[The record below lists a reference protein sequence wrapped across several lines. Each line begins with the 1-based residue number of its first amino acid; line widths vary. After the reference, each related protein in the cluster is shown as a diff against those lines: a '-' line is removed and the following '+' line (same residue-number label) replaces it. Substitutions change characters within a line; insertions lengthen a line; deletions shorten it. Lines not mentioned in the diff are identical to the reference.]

1 MKKSSK
7 TRIWVILG
15 LMLTTLILYPKVS
28 KLWKNK
34 NEEGGGNRAMVTS
47 VDAVVIKPIY
57 LAESVRVS
65 GTLTADEMVDLSF
78 ETSGRLTAI
87 YFDEGQA
94 VKKGTL
100 LAKLNYRDLQGQLS
114 KLKILQKLIEEK
126 EYRQR
131 TLLEK
136 EAVSREAYDQILT
149 ELKSN
154 EAEIE
159 IINTRIAYTEIR
171 APFDGIIGLR
181 YVSPGAYVTPTVYIA
196 RLTKISPL
204 KVDFSVPEKYSGIV
218 KIGNNLDFTVEGLP
232 NKYQARVYALEPTI
246 DVQTRNIL
254 LRATYSNTQRNML
267 PGRFVSIEL
276 TTKDKNN
283 AICVPTQSIIPEAG
297 REKVF
302 LVQNNVV
309 KQSFVQTGIRTDK
322 LIEIISGV
330 SSGDTVLTTG
340 ILQAK
345 QDMPVTIK
353 NLISIDQMP

>member
-7 TRIWVILG
+7 TLIWVILG

-28 KLWKNK
+28 KIWKNK
-34 NEEGGGNRAMVTS
+34 NNEDGGDRKVATS
-47 VDAVVIKPIY
+47 VDAVVIKPVY

-78 ETSGRLTAI
+78 EASGRITAI
-87 YFDEGQA
+87 YFNEGQA
-94 VKKGTL
+94 VQKGTL
-100 LAKLNYRDLQGQLS
+100 LAKLNDRDLQGQLS
-114 KLKILQKLIEEK
+114 KLKIQQKLIEEK

-181 YVSPGAYVTPTVYIA
+181 YVSPGAYVTPTVHIA

-218 KIGNNLDFTVEGLP
+218 KVGNNLDFTVEGLP
-232 NKYQARVYALEPTI
+232 NKYQARVYAIEPTI
-246 DVQTRNIL
+246 DVQTRNII
-254 LRATYSNTQRNML
+254 LRATYSNAQKNLL

-283 AICVPTQSIIPEAG
+283 AVCVPTQSIIPEAG

-302 LVQNNVV
+302 LVQNNLI

-330 SSGDTVLTTG
+330 SLGDTVITTG

-345 QDMPVTIK
+345 EEMPVTIK